1 MKLFFIFSFMITFLQ
16 IKAQVNTDQIYAP
29 GIKTVK
35 LFKVNNQASMPVIRL
50 NSADQL
56 ELHFDD
62 LSGDPKNYYYTIELC
77 NADWQSSDLSSFDYI
92 KGYQQQSISNYTV
105 SSYALKKFVHYSML
119 FPEKDCQPSKS
130 GNYLLK
136 VFLDAD
142 PEKIVFAKRFFVVQ
156 NEVAVTALVRQTFD
170 AQRAGY
176 YQKVQLSINTM
187 QLNVYSVQQQL
198 KIAVIQ
204 NYEWINTLTDVQPTF
219 INNNLLEYNNEDDF
233 VFAGGRENRWV
244 DLRSFSFKSERIA
257 TLDKAKVPVQI
268 WVKPDGPRS
277 GVGYFSMKDLNGWYL
292 VSSTEV
298 TDPWVQGD
306 YANVHFVYV
315 TPDRHPFDNKELYL
329 LGEITGNGLTK
340 DARMNW
346 NDQEN
351 VYEKDLVLKQGY
363 YSYCY
368 GTRDLNSK
376 EPIIDYSLTEGNFWE
391 TENDYTVFVYYR
403 SISGR
408 YDELVT
414 VKNIN
419 SLSGKL

>member
-1 MKLFFIFSFMITFLQ
+1 MIAFLYL
-16 IKAQVNTDQIYAP
+16 KAQVNTDQIYVP

-35 LFKVNNQASMPVIRL
+35 FFKLNNQASLPVIRL

-62 LSGDPKNYYYTIELC
+62 LSGEPRTYYYTFELC

-92 KGYQQQSISNYTV
+92 KGYQQQSISNYAV
-105 SSYALKKFVHYSML
+105 SSYSLKKFVHYSML
-119 FPEKDCQPSKS
+119 FPEKDCMPSKS

-142 PEKIVFAKRFFVVQ
+142 PDKIVFTKRFFVVQ
-156 NEVAVTALVRQTFD
+156 NEVAVTAQVRQTFD
-170 AQRAGY
+170 TQRAGY
-176 YQKVQLSINTM
+176 YQKVQLSINTL
-187 QLNVYSVQQQL
+187 QLNMYSVQQQL

-204 NYEWINTLTDVQPTF
+204 NYKWINTLTDVQPTF
-219 INNNLLEYNNEDDF
+219 INNKILDYNNEDDF

-244 DLRSFSFKSERIA
+244 DLRSFSFKSDRIA
-257 TLDKAKVPVQI
+257 VMDKTTIPVQ
-268 WVKPDGPRS
+268 VFMKPDGPRY
-277 GVGYFSMKDLNGWYL
+277 GVGYYSMKDLNGWYL

-298 TDPWVQGD
+298 TDPWLQGD
-306 YANVHFVYV
+306 YANVHFVYI
-315 TPDRHPFDNKELYL
+315 TPDHHPFENRELYL
-329 LGEITGNGLTK
+329 LGELTGNGLTK
-340 DARMNW
+340 DARMSW
-346 NDQEN
+346 NDRDN

-368 GTRDLNSK
+368 GTLDLTSK
-376 EPIIDYSLTEGNFWE
+376 ESVIDYSLTEGNFWE

-408 YDELVT
+408 YDELVA

-419 SLSGKL
+419 SLNGKL